1 ARATGAQRVLG
12 GVTDDR
18 STKAV
23 GGSTE
28 VGTPSLLLPHQ
39 GSFPARYPRM
49 PGTSPFC
56 PLDPNHSVFFLV
68 DNGTQGQVGGEASFR
83 ARLER
88 YIAQQKVGTGGL
100 GSIEIPVLLMLI
112 GGDATMFRRVS
123 EATRA
128 SIPCLLLGGSG
139 GAADCLARL
148 LEETSKCGSLGG
160 ICCFTPLIPP
170 QVERIGE
177 LRELVTVYSD
187 QEGLEE
193 FETVLLKALVK
204 ACQGSH
210 EASSYLDELRLAVA
224 WNRVDI
230 ASSELF
236 REDVLWQPSLLEGP
250 MRDALLGDRP
260 ALVRLF
266 VENGLDV
273 GQFLTWGRLEE
284 LYMGAPEASLL
295 CQLLTRRHGGPAE
308 PSPPPDYLSL
318 ERAPPDGCL
327 PLVAHILRELLG
339 DVCAPFYVGLHPPGQ
354 PPNKVSLVDWAPS
367 YRDELSPNPWTDLFI
382 WAVLLNRREMATYCW
397 EMVSE
402 SQGSSGLSGSGLGSR
417 VMMEGLG
424 GALDSRGGRCVSAPP
439 SQCTHSSRSPPPGV
453 FGECYRNSEP
463 RVYKL
468 LVRRSQ
474 LWGSATVLQLAH
486 QADARLFFAQDGV
499 QSLLTQN
506 WWGEMDRSTP
516 VWQLLLTFFCPPLIF
531 TDLITFRWVLQV
543 GMFTQQN
550 RPRLGGRSC
559 PDAPVPHVPRHFW
572 LRRWRQFWGAPVTAF
587 LGNVVMYLLFL
598 LLFSY
603 VLLMDFAP
611 PPPDGPS
618 GTEIVL
624 YVWVFTLVCEEV
636 RQGCFVGTQP
646 LAQRVWHY
654 LQDTWNQLDI
664 AALLLF
670 MLGLGCRLSP
680 WTYESGR
687 TILCLD
693 FMVFTLRLIHIF
705 AVNKQ
710 LGPKM
715 IIVGKMI
722 KDVGLFLFFLGVWLV
737 AYGVTTEGLLH
748 PHDRRLPWIFRRVFY
763 RPYLQIFGQ
772 IPLNEIDG
780 DEHARCVSVRWKVW
794 AHDPGHSRVTQQ
806 LCKVFSLLPSPSYT
820 FSKVQGN
827 SDIYWKSQRYS
838 LILEYH
844 SRPTLAPPFIVF
856 SHLHL
861 IVKRYVRKVQSAKG
875 QHFLLDLS
883 EVQDGR
889 LLTWESVQK
898 ETFLVAQARQ
908 NRERDTERLRRT
920 SQKVDMALKQL
931 SEIRESERRLRTL
944 ETQVYDGEP
953 GNPPAAP
960 FPVRKV
966 RSRS

>member
-1 ARATGAQRVLG
+1 
-12 GVTDDR
+12 D
-18 STKAV
+18 TKAV

>member
-12 GVTDDR
+12 GVTERELQEHKGCWGD
-18 STKAV
+18 TKAV

-402 SQGSSGLSGSGLGSR
+402 

-531 TDLITFRWVLQV
+531 TDLITFRWSGHRCQMHHRGHPGRV
-543 GMFTQQN
+543 GRFWD
-550 RPRLGGRSC
+550 

-780 DEHARCVSVRWKVW
+780 ESPRGLSVQGIW
-794 AHDPGHSRVTQQ
+794 GHMFGAECAKNLEDVFQ

>member
-12 GVTDDR
+12 GVTERD
-18 STKAV
+18 TKAV

-148 LEETSKCGSLGG
+148 LEETQPGEPLRSLALERLRGKFPEDELPG
-160 ICCFTPLIPP
+160 LADE
-170 QVERIGE
+170 VERIGE

-339 DVCAPFYVGLHPPGQ
+339 DVCAPFYVAWRCSDLHIFAYVCAYMPAC
-354 PPNKVSLVDWAPS
+354 VCLLSLVDWAPS

-397 EMVSE
+397 EMAPDAVA
-402 SQGSSGLSGSGLGSR
+402 
-417 VMMEGLG
+417 
-424 GALDSRGGRCVSAPP
+424 GALVAARILRELSHLETEAEEAGAMKELAM
-439 SQCTHSSRSPPPGV
+439 HFENLAIGV

-550 RPRLGGRSC
+550 RPR

-780 DEHARCVSVRWKVW
+780 E
-794 AHDPGHSRVTQQ
+794 
-806 LCKVFSLLPSPSYT
+806 SPR
-820 FSKVQGN
+820 G
-827 SDIYWKSQRYS
+827 R
-838 LILEYH
+838 
-844 SRPTLAPPFIVF
+844 
-856 SHLHL
+856 
-861 IVKRYVRKVQSAKG
+861 QSG
-875 QHFLLDLS
+875 TGWL
-883 EVQDGR
+883 
-889 LLTWESVQK
+889 W
-898 ETFLVAQARQ
+898 
-908 NRERDTERLRRT
+908 RT
-920 SQKVDMALKQL
+920 
-931 SEIRESERRLRTL
+931 
-944 ETQVYDGEP
+944 P
-953 GNPPAAP
+953 GNGIWVF
-960 FPVRKV
+960 FP
-966 RSRS
+966 SRGRQSGTGWLWRTPGNGIWDFSPLGGASLGPVGCGGHQGMGSGAFPL

>member
-1 ARATGAQRVLG
+1 ARATGTQRVLG
-12 GVTDDR
+12 GVTERD
-18 STKAV
+18 TKAV

-318 ERAPPDGCL
+318 ER
-327 PLVAHILRELLG
+327 LLG

-397 EMVSE
+397 EMAPDAVA
-402 SQGSSGLSGSGLGSR
+402 
-417 VMMEGLG
+417 
-424 GALDSRGGRCVSAPP
+424 GALVAARILRELSHLETEAEEAGAMKELAM
-439 SQCTHSSRSPPPGV
+439 HFENLAIGV

-499 QSLLTQN
+499 Q
-506 WWGEMDRSTP
+506 
-516 VWQLLLTFFCPPLIF
+516 
-531 TDLITFRWVLQV
+531 
-543 GMFTQQN
+543 
-550 RPRLGGRSC
+550 
-559 PDAPVPHVPRHFW
+559 
-572 LRRWRQFWGAPVTAF
+572 
-587 LGNVVMYLLFL
+587 
-598 LLFSY
+598 
-603 VLLMDFAP
+603 
-611 PPPDGPS
+611 
-618 GTEIVL
+618 
-624 YVWVFTLVCEEV
+624 
-636 RQGCFVGTQP
+636 
-646 LAQRVWHY
+646 
-654 LQDTWNQLDI
+654 
-664 AALLLF
+664 
-670 MLGLGCRLSP
+670 
-680 WTYESGR
+680 
-687 TILCLD
+687 
-693 FMVFTLRLIHIF
+693 
-705 AVNKQ
+705 
-710 LGPKM
+710 
-715 IIVGKMI
+715 
-722 KDVGLFLFFLGVWLV
+722 
-737 AYGVTTEGLLH
+737 
-748 PHDRRLPWIFRRVFY
+748 
-763 RPYLQIFGQ
+763 
-772 IPLNEIDG
+772 
-780 DEHARCVSVRWKVW
+780 
-794 AHDPGHSRVTQQ
+794 
-806 LCKVFSLLPSPSYT
+806 
-820 FSKVQGN
+820 
-827 SDIYWKSQRYS
+827 
-838 LILEYH
+838 
-844 SRPTLAPPFIVF
+844 
-856 SHLHL
+856 
-861 IVKRYVRKVQSAKG
+861 
-875 QHFLLDLS
+875 
-883 EVQDGR
+883 
-889 LLTWESVQK
+889 
-898 ETFLVAQARQ
+898 
-908 NRERDTERLRRT
+908 
-920 SQKVDMALKQL
+920 
-931 SEIRESERRLRTL
+931 
-944 ETQVYDGEP
+944 
-953 GNPPAAP
+953 
-960 FPVRKV
+960 V
-966 RSRS
+966 RSGGLAAGNLA